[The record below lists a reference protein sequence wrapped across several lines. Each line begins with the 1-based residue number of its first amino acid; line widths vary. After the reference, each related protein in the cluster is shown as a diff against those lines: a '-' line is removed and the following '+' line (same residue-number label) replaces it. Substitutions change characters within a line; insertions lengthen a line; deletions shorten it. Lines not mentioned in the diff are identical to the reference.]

1 MTISDAFTIAGAV
14 IGSVGGAALIIG
26 GLSTFLGKVWANR
39 LLEQDKLRYTS
50 ELEQIKNQLTAFREK
65 NQFVFSLYFEGQF
78 KIYNDLWVALV
89 ELQHRVDQLWEEASP
104 RNLKEFIGA
113 LQAAKRQIQNSA
125 LLVEPAHY
133 VEIIEALKE
142 FEDYRVGKE
151 RLVTFRR
158 TADLPPWQ
166 IQEIIDGNRERREL
180 IKSFTD
186 RMLEKLRTQ
195 VRAGGLPNN
204 G

>member
-1 MTISDAFTIAGAV
+1 MTISDAFMIAGAV

-39 LLEQDKLRYTS
+39 ILEQDKLKYTA
-50 ELEQIKNQLTAFREK
+50 ELEQIRNQLTAFREK
-65 NQFVFSLYFEGQF
+65 SQFVFSLYFEGQF

-89 ELQHRVDQLWEEASP
+89 ELQHCVDLLWEEASP
-104 RNLKEFIGA
+104 HNLKKFIEA
-113 LQAAKRQIQNSA
+113 LRAAKHQIQNSA

-133 VEIIEALKE
+133 VDIIKALKE

-151 RLVTFRR
+151 RLVTVRR

-166 IQEIIDGNRERREL
+166 IQEIIEGNRERREL
-180 IKSFTD
+180 IKSFTNK
-186 RMLEKLRTQ
+186 MLEKLRTQ
-195 VRAGGLPNN
+195 IRAGGLPNN